1 MCFNRRPPSY
11 KGVGFFMHFRL
22 DRALALVSLLCA
34 TLLPPASVSADQP
47 SVVLITL
54 VDGTACRGPITGTT
68 FTMVN
73 ARATYAC
80 TDGRWILGEPF
91 SLADGRQT
99 AMLART
105 VLQGQPLHDDVICT
119 DSQCPTALEQVEV
132 ATAASLPR
140 VVNYAVTAQGPSV
153 TCTFQY
159 NPTFYLGGVRANYL
173 CDPSFFQDRQR
184 AGGYWIP
191 EGAEPTEYWI
201 LGGLYDSGMGGGLQG
216 TVVRIQHRGTQ
227 IGVGG
232 NNRAQYPVMCNNE
245 VCVMATYQTTF
256 GGVGPAS

>member
-1 MCFNRRPPSY
+1 
-11 KGVGFFMHFRL
+11 MHYRL
-22 DRALALVSLLCA
+22 NRALALISLLGV
-34 TLLPPASVSADQP
+34 TLIPPATASAQQP
-47 SVVLITL
+47 SVSLFTL

-68 FTMVN
+68 FTLVDQHAN
-73 ARATYAC
+73 YAC
-80 TDGRWILGEPF
+80 TDGRWILGEPM
-91 SLADGRQT
+91 SLADGRQI

-105 VLQGQPLHDDVICT
+105 VQQGESVRAAVPCN
-119 DSQCPTALEQVEV
+119 DSQCPTTLEQVEV

-140 VVNYAVTAQGPSV
+140 IVNYAVTAQGPSV
-153 TCTFQY
+153 TCTFQD

-173 CDPSFFQDRQR
+173 CDPSFYQDRQR

-216 TVVRIQHRGTQ
+216 TIVRIQHRGTQ
-227 IGVGG
+227 VGVGG
-232 NNRAQYPVMCNNE
+232 NNRAQYPVLCNNE

-256 GGVGPAS
+256 GGVGPAAN